1 MIDVFAEQRFLRLG
15 QGLWPSLVIKRGFG
29 GAHGLHELRAGTRG
43 LADDVQLGLAPM
55 RRHLP
60 AAGAGVV
67 LRSHSRKKHF
77 QGGYAEHKAKCA
89 VAIIRINPVD
99 PWAKEKSHRGAN
111 RFVPGAG
118 NLEVDFVLAFQLNLA
133 VVKPPREEH
142 RAVNANQ
149 GVVIEAVNL
158 GGVKLCQFDARL

>member
-1 MIDVFAEQRFLRLG
+1 MIDVFAQRRFLRLG
-15 QGLWPSLVIKRGFG
+15 QRLGPSLVIKRGFG
-29 GAHGLHELRAGTRG
+29 GARGLYELRTRARR

-55 RRHLP
+55 RGHLP
-60 AAGAGVV
+60 AAGTGVV
-67 LRSHSRKKHF
+67 LRSHCRKKHF
-77 QGGYAEHKAKCA
+77 QGGYTQHEAKRA
-89 VAIIRINPVD
+89 VAVIRIQPVD
-99 PWAKEKSHRGAN
+99 SWAKEKSHRGAN

-149 GVVIEAVNL
+149 RVVIEAVNL